1 MDVELPLESGAG
13 HWTWYGGRPA
23 LDLLNT
29 RRERSRRD
37 IETLVVAG
45 DVGAWLAEARLAP
58 PGTETSEVQLAAAR
72 RLRDAI
78 DACVDGLLGGHPVP
92 TAAVAEI
99 DSWLEGARL
108 NPRLELRAGHPALV
122 EPPPAD
128 PMAHG
133 LGLVALDAARMLGT
147 KERERVRIC
156 ASETCGVRFYD
167 HSPAARRRWC
177 SMERCGNV
185 AKARRHRGRERK

>member
-1 MDVELPLESGAG
+1 MNVEPPLESGAG

-29 RRERSRRD
+29 RRERWRRD

-45 DVGAWLAEARLAP
+45 DLGGWLAEARLAP
-58 PGTETSEVQLAAAR
+58 PGTETNEAELAAAR

-78 DACVDGLLGGHPVP
+78 DAGVDGLLDGRPVP
-92 TAAVAEI
+92 TAAVDEI
-99 DSWLEGARL
+99 DSWLDAARL
-108 NPRLELRAGHPALV
+108 NPRLELRSGCPALV
-122 EPPPAD
+122 KPPPAN
-128 PMAHG
+128 PVAHG
-133 LGLVALDAARMLGT
+133 LGVVALDAARMLGT
-147 KERERVRIC
+147 EECERVRIC

-185 AKARRHRGRERK
+185 AKARRHRRRERK